1 MLLVLAI
8 LCVVMFV
15 PFFCRPNPRLSR
27 RQEFSFSR
35 ASTIIASAKFIVR
48 SFLPACGLFFAEAE
62 GAQKGVYGPAPLS
75 QQQDSLQDLQQLG
88 WGVTLH
94 IDLPQEGP
102 GRKATV
108 LKAPDSDLI
117 IFKETK
123 WMGVWRGYYFTTI
136 EHEGS
141 HLTGYKLDQ
150 ATEPREKFEGPKPN
164 KYFGVVNGVLGYHFD
179 TRGPPPSSD
188 PASDKKLLEMGWGKG
203 ADQKPA
209 DPEKPPSAPEGP
221 ETSQATPKTP
231 QPAPATPQTGPGGS
245 VEVKQERLTEAKL
258 KELQLQKAQ
267 DFGNTVKAPPSADEK
282 ATMSRRACYNL
293 LDRIRKNPNR
303 LKLLDPKFREQ
314 LLTSEQTAVPGDLV
328 TQLFNAGGDLQAVNA
343 TFSVAHEI
351 ENLDMDVS
359 KLKPFTEL
367 QVKARYG
374 DEAKQVMKFKEQQGL
389 TKDDPNCPG
398 KKVYMMVD
406 ESRLGVCFATVIKAY
421 RSSSVEHGRV

>member
-1 MLLVLAI
+1 MGCLLHVGFA
-8 LCVVMFV
+8 
-15 PFFCRPNPRLSR
+15 FCWPP
-27 RQEFSFSR
+27 
-35 ASTIIASAKFIVR
+35 K
-48 SFLPACGLFFAEAE
+48 FAEAE
-62 GAQKGVYGPAPLS
+62 ATQKGSEGFDKIYGPAPLS

-94 IDLPQEGP
+94 IDLPQEAP

-108 LKAPDSDLI
+108 LKAPDSELI

-136 EHEGS
+136 EHGGS

-150 ATEPREKFEGPKPN
+150 ATEPREKFEGPKAN

-179 TRGPPPSSD
+179 NHGPPPSSD
-188 PASDKKLLEMGWGKG
+188 PASDKKLLEMGWGQG
-203 ADQKPA
+203 AGQKR
-209 DPEKPPSAPEGP
+209 DAPETPPPAPETSQTGP
-221 ETSQATPKTP
+221 ETSQAAPKTP
-231 QPAPATPQTGPGGS
+231 QPAPATPQTGPASS

-258 KELQLQKAQ
+258 KQLQLEKSQ
-267 DFGNTVKAPPSADEK
+267 DFGNIGKTPPSAEEK

-343 TFSVAHEI
+343 TFSVAHET

-374 DEAKQVMKFKEQQGL
+374 EEEAKQVMKFKEQQGL

-406 ESRLGVCFATVIKAY
+406 ESRLGVCFAMVSNVY
-421 RSSSVEHGRV
+421 RSSSVEHGRVLVQAPLLSCASGKWAPLNGTAS

>member
-1 MLLVLAI
+1 
-8 LCVVMFV
+8 MFV

-62 GAQKGVYGPAPLS
+62 GTQKGVYGPAPLS

-179 TRGPPPSSD
+179 TRG
-188 PASDKKLLEMGWGKG
+188 
-203 ADQKPA
+203 
-209 DPEKPPSAPEGP
+209 
-221 ETSQATPKTP
+221 
-231 QPAPATPQTGPGGS
+231 
-245 VEVKQERLTEAKL
+245 
-258 KELQLQKAQ
+258 ELQLQKAQ
-267 DFGNTVKAPPSADEK
+267 DFGNIVKAPPSADEK

-343 TFSVAHEI
+343 TFSVAHET

-374 DEAKQVMKFKEQQGL
+374 DEEAKQVMKFKEQQGL

-406 ESRLGVCFATVIKAY
+406 ESRLGVCFATVINAY